1 MMNAN
6 IVFYWQC
13 AGLQV
18 TDDQLKEAAVQ
29 SGILTVDDDF
39 LAPEFRAECE
49 RIIDT
54 DHLKPADCKEAL
66 LFLKRN
72 FSL

>member
-54 DHLKPADCKEAL
+54 D
-66 LFLKRN
+66 RG
-72 FSL
+72 

>member
-39 LAPEFRAECE
+39 LALSSEQSVNE
-49 RIIDT
+49 
-54 DHLKPADCKEAL
+54 
-66 LFLKRN
+66 
-72 FSL
+72 SLTLTI